1 MVGIQGRDFSLI
13 VYVFHFR
20 WLEMGRH
27 FSPTQLNPITQGRV
41 RVLRDQLM
49 NLKGWSCSSGLL
61 QSHHELWIWSLWQ
74 RKASA
79 VLQVSIFVLLLS
91 FLSRQLGRH
100 VRAAGWH
107 HLYPWH
113 SDSSSDCLP
122 SSAHDALTP
131 TCQRCEKQST
141 GEPRRES
148 HIDLLCFSLSL
159 QN

>member
-1 MVGIQGRDFSLI
+1 MIRNWPSFLSN
-13 VYVFHFR
+13 
-20 WLEMGRH
+20 
-27 FSPTQLNPITQGRV
+27 PTKPITQGRI
-41 RVLRDQLM
+41 RVLRDQLI
-49 NLKGWSCSSGLL
+49 NLKGRSRSSGLL
-61 QSHHELWIWSLWQ
+61 ESHRELWIWSLWQ

-122 SSAHDALTP
+122 SSAHDALNTNLSAVWK
-131 TCQRCEKQST
+131 TEYGCAEERVSYWS
-141 GEPRRES
+141 G
-148 HIDLLCFSLSL
+148 LFFSLFTTL
-159 QN
+159 MCLKKTKIFVAFVF